1 MANKQTVAFV
11 YGGIAAVLLL
21 CLFDMPYGF
30 YTFVRFSATAAFCY
44 FAFKAYESGNKDRM
58 ILFIA
63 LAVLFQPF
71 IKIPLGR
78 VIWNIVDV
86 IVAIYLI
93 SLLLKD
99 LVRDNH

>member
-1 MANKQTVAFV
+1 MDNKQTVAFV

-30 YTFVRFSATAAFCY
+30 YTFVRFAAAAAFCY
-44 FAFKAYESGNKDRM
+44 FAYKAHETGNKDRM
-58 ILFIA
+58 ILFIV

-71 IKIPLGR
+71 VKIPLGR

-86 IVAIYLI
+86 VIAGYLIYLLI
-93 SLLLKD
+93 RIIK
-99 LVRDNH
+99 R